1 MDYQPIGGGC
11 VLRLDQVSC
20 RRVLSGGWSRGASFL
35 DDEEQNF
42 VCVAFFFFRNY

>member
-1 MDYQPIGGGC
+1 MRPLPCEQ
-11 VLRLDQVSC
+11 LDQVSSGA
-20 RRVLSGGWSRGASFL
+20 VGGWSRGASFL